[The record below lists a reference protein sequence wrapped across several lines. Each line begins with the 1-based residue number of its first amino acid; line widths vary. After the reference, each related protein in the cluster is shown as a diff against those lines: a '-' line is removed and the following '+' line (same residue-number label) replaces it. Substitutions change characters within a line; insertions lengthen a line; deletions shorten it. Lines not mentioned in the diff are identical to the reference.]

1 MRNQQRGKGLPNL
14 PLRTIWML
22 SFGFVLFVCFVCSR
36 GCMSDEGML
45 WDDMYR
51 FVCLG

>member
-22 SFGFVLFVCFVCSR
+22 NFGF
-36 GCMSDEGML
+36 
-45 WDDMYR
+45 
-51 FVCLG
+51 LGVQMAFSLQSS